1 MSGFN
6 AGMSAG
12 AIRVTLTGDWDRL
25 HNTFQYLNTNYKLQA
40 VQLNQQQAQKTKDAI
55 ETNVFNLT
63 GKPHGTGIWWI
74 DTLELMSNLEVKKTG
89 GADSAFFIG
98 FGDGLH
104 SHRGKYPISYNS
116 IAEILESE
124 HPLIKPTWESL
135 KGDFL
140 EEWQNLVL
148 KATRGGV

>member
-6 AGMSAG
+6 ASKSAG
-12 AIRVTLTGDWDRL
+12 AMRVTLTGDWERL
-25 HNTFQYLNTNYKLQA
+25 RSTFQYMNTNYRAQA
-40 VQLNQQQAQKTKDAI
+40 VQLNQQQAYRVKDAI

-63 GKPHGTGIWWI
+63 GKPHGTGIWWL

-104 SHRGKYPISYNS
+104 SHNGEYPISYNS
-116 IAEILESE
+116 LAEILERD

-135 KGDFL
+135 KDDFL
-140 EEWQNLVL
+140 EEWQSLVM